1 MGASVALATLPSPR
15 ANAEKPLKVTLR
27 KQESETPAHAMAD
40 IGQCLDA
47 ARVALGWSLDR
58 LALELGRD
66 ARQVSRWLKGEE
78 YTQVA
83 LVWSVVALREPF
95 VTALAR
101 LAGAAVNTEIR
112 FGRSA

>member
-1 MGASVALATLPSPR
+1 MPLSLQVQTLPSPR
-15 ANAEKPLKVTLR
+15 VNAEKPIRATLR
-27 KQESETPAHAMAD
+27 KADMTPPHANAD

-58 LALELGRD
+58 LAMELGRD
-66 ARQVSRWLKGEE
+66 ARQVSRWMRGEE
-78 YTQVA
+78 YTQIA

-112 FGRSA
+112 FGRTA